1 VPLPSI
7 EQLNKGQLIISIA
20 GHCGIP
26 LQWREIDTSL
36 MFKTEELIS
45 TYNIGLMQVM
55 TKSYRCQST
64 LLFEELGEKMKS
76 VNH

>member
-1 VPLPSI
+1 MPSI

-45 TYNIGLMQVM
+45 TYNIGFMQVM
-55 TKSYRCQST
+55 AKSYRCQT
-64 LLFEELGEKMKS
+64 NALFDDLREKMKS
-76 VNH
+76 VNN